1 MAPPPDLDGLSQ
13 DALKALILE
22 LLGRIAALERTIA
35 DQRDEIA
42 RLKGLKGRPQIKP
55 SGMEQA
61 SQPTSPRSGTRR
73 RGRGRKPAKGII
85 HEQCIL
91 KAVVPPGSRFKG
103 YESFRVQDLILRA
116 HTIRYRRE
124 RWLTPD
130 GAHVIAPLPDG
141 ICGHFGPGLR
151 RFVLAQHH

>member
-42 RLKGLKGRPQIKP
+42 RLKGLKGRPEVKP

-61 SQPTSPRSGTRR
+61 STAQPPASRTRR
-73 RGRGRKPAKGII
+73 RGRGRNTAERVI
-85 HEQCIL
+85 HEEHIV
-91 KAVVPPGSRFKG
+91 KAAVPAGSRFKG
-103 YESFRVQDLILRA
+103 YQSVLVQDLILRP
-116 HTIRYRRE
+116 HVIRYRR
-124 RWLTPD
+124 
-130 GAHVIAPLPDG
+130 
-141 ICGHFGPGLR
+141 
-151 RFVLAQHH
+151 